1 VKIATLD
8 PLRGYANAL
17 RDELGEAVPVLDAF
31 HVVNLAA
38 QAMDEV
44 RRRVQQDTLGHRGR
58 AGDPLYRVRNILHRA
73 AGDLTERQWA
83 RLVDCLERGDRDDE
97 VLVAWQCYQ
106 RVRAAYA
113 AGKAI
118 AEHIVATFASCPI
131 TEIARLGRTLRQWKD
146 TYLGYFTTG
155 GANNGGTEAVN
166 GIIELHRRIARGYRN
181 LDNYRLRMPLVTGGL
196 LLPPD
201 LR

>member
-1 VKIATLD
+1 
-8 PLRGYANAL
+8 
-17 RDELGEAVPVLDAF
+17 VLDAF
-31 HVVNLAA
+31 HVVKLAA

-58 AGDPLYRVRNILHRA
+58 AGDPLYRVRHILHRA
-73 AGDLTERQWA
+73 ASDLTDRQWT
-83 RLVDCLERGDRDDE
+83 RLVDCLERGDPDDE

-106 RVRAAYA
+106 QVRSAYA
-113 AGKAI
+113 ADKPADDKQI
-118 AEHIVATFASCPI
+118 AEQIVATFPNCPI

-146 TYLGYFTTG
+146 TDLGYFTTG

-181 LDNYRLRMPLVTGGL
+181 PDNYRLRMLLVTGGL